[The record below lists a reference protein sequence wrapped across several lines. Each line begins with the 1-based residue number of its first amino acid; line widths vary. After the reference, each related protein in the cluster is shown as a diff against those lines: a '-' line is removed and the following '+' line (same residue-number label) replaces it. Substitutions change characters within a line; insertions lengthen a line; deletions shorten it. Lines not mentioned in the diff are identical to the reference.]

1 MSIKLSELIAVF
13 DSVWPPSGADEW
25 DQVGLASGSLDQEV
39 SKVLLCVDPTF
50 SVLQEAKQ
58 KSCQLVLS
66 HHPLLLEGV
75 ESVTEREL
83 KGDIVSYAISNSIAL
98 FAAHTNAD
106 IVPGGVSDILAKR
119 IGLVDSSPLVATS
132 KDAGHGRVGLLASP
146 MTVTGLASKIND
158 ILPATHAP
166 IRIAGDVN
174 RKVSKVAL
182 VAGSG
187 GSFLPDAIAAG
198 AECFITSDL
207 KHHVSLDAI
216 SDKSNQICLIDISHF
231 AAESLWLEPAAAELG
246 KLVPAIEFVV
256 SELVTDA
263 WSMSIP
269 GKLS

>member
-1 MSIKLSELIAVF
+1 
-13 DSVWPPSGADEW
+13 
-25 DQVGLASGSLDQEV
+25 
-39 SKVLLCVDPTF
+39 
-50 SVLQEAKQ
+50 
-58 KSCQLVLS
+58 
-66 HHPLLLEGV
+66 
-75 ESVTEREL
+75 
-83 KGDIVSYAISNSIAL
+83 
-98 FAAHTNAD
+98 
-106 IVPGGVSDILAKR
+106 
-119 IGLVDSSPLVATS
+119 
-132 KDAGHGRVGLLASP
+132 

-216 SDKSNQICLIDISHF
+216 SDKSNEISLIDISHF